1 MATIDNLTL
10 ELNADGTKAVRAL
23 TELATAMGNL
33 KANLPTQGKLEGAS
47 KGFKALADEISKL
60 SLSAKNLDKIKAI
73 GTIANNLNKLNSVKT
88 SVISST
94 AKGIEALST
103 SVSGISYESILKV
116 EKLSKALSYLPAKV
130 SVSGIKKVANATN
143 APATSG
149 TSNAV
154 SQSMNSA
161 SQSANMASL
170 SLDKFWSKFQYI
182 QSSIRSNP
190 INLFANAESADKM
203 ATLGKNLGITA
214 EQATALTK
222 TLGKAGVALKGAG
235 IAFTVVS
242 SAISLVSNQI
252 KKITEPFTSLLKSL
266 YRIALY
272 RAIRSAIKAISQA
285 LREGTQ
291 NLALYSKGLE
301 GLDAHNAN
309 EVLSRYASAFLYVK
323 NAIATAVMPALRALV
338 PLVEQAMFR
347 LVDFIN
353 VIAQVGSA
361 FFGTDFTKAKYFW
374 VDYAD
379 SLDDANG
386 RAKALHHQLAQF
398 DELNNLTAPSGGSGS
413 DKVKDALDMF
423 EEAKIDSKIQ
433 GFVDKIKNA
442 FNTVKEMFAP
452 VKKIVDKA
460 KELFSLSWEKVS
472 PNLKRIWDSIKKIWN
487 QTLKPFITG
496 FIDGFVDGFLMTDAF
511 QNLPDVLGWISD
523 KVADVAE
530 AFAKWKTRIDPEL
543 MEKFGKALGVV
554 SGWIVGLIVDS
565 TTVGDKFKDLK
576 DKVKKLK
583 DYLTDLFRP
592 ELENLK
598 NNLDALKGVVDLVIE
613 KFWNFINPVSS
624 LKGMVEQLKD
634 AYKKFQDKCD
644 DVNQKIAESDGWFKK
659 LLDKVI
665 EVKDWFAQ
673 NNIFSKL
680 QGNTSDSNDKLTT
693 LKDTIQKVKDK
704 AVEVKDWFTNTELF
718 KKAIENANNFKSVLE
733 TIKNILDGLKNFSAN
748 IGFNFNSTGD
758 DGGTGAKDTVGS
770 GSTGGGNKTDTTTK
784 GKTETGK
791 TGGKDLTGGRPSTGT
806 GRTNATATGA
816 NKNATASGG
825 NYGGYGS
832 LEDYIKAQRGRAT
845 GGFVPRGDLFIANE
859 MGAEMIGNIGGN
871 TAVANNNQ
879 ITEAIAT
886 ATYNA
891 MARALSENGQN
902 VNIVVEG
909 DGDKMFKVFQKKQT
923 EYQRKTGLAY

>member
-10 ELNADGTKAVRAL
+10 ELTADGTKAVRAL
-23 TELATAMGNL
+23 NEMATAMGNL
-33 KANLPTQGKLEGAS
+33 KDKLPTQGKLEGAS

-73 GTIANNLNKLNSVKT
+73 GTIANNLNKLNDVKT
-88 SVISST
+88 SVIART
-94 AKGIEALST
+94 ASGIDALSK
-103 SVSGISYESILKV
+103 SVSGLSYESILKV
-116 EKLSKALSYLPAKV
+116 EKLSKALSYLPEKV
-130 SVSGIKKVANATN
+130 SISGIKKVANASN
-143 APATSG
+143 EPATSG

-161 SQSANMASL
+161 SQSAIMASI

-182 QSSIRSNP
+182 QNGVKGNP
-190 INLFANAESADKM
+190 ISLFADAEDSKKM
-203 ATLGKNLGITA
+203 EKLGESLGLSTELATSLTKELGKVGI
-214 EQATALTK
+214 
-222 TLGKAGVALKGAG
+222 ALKGAG
-235 IAFTVVS
+235 VAFTVVS

-252 KKITEPFTSLLKSL
+252 KKITEPFTSLLRSL

-323 NAIATAVMPALRALV
+323 NAIATAVMPVLRALI

-353 VIAQVGSA
+353 VISQVGSA

-379 SLDDANG
+379 SLDNANG

-452 VKKIVDKA
+452 VKKIADKA

-511 QNLPDVLGWISD
+511 QSLPDLLGWISD

-554 SGWIVGLIVDS
+554 SGWIVGLIADS
-565 TTVGDKFKDLK
+565 TTVGDRFKDFK

-583 DYLTDLFRP
+583 DYLADLFRP

-624 LKGMVEQLKD
+624 LKGMIEQLKD

-673 NNIFSKL
+673 NNLFAKL
-680 QGNTSDSNDKLTT
+680 QSNTSDSNDKLTT

-748 IGFNFNSTGD
+748 IGFNWNSTGD

-770 GSTGGGNKTDTTTK
+770 GSTGGGNTGGVKKTETTTK
-784 GKTETGK
+784 DKTETGK
-791 TGGKDLTGGRPSTGT
+791 TGGKDLTGGRQQTGKT
-806 GRTNATATGA
+806 TTTTN
-816 NKNATASGG
+816 G

-832 LEDYIKAQRGRAT
+832 LQEYLQAQKKKAT

-859 MGAEMIGNIGGN
+859 KTPEMIGSIGGN

-902 VNIVVEG
+902 VNVVVEA
-909 DGDKMFKVFQKKQT
+909 DGDRMFKVFQKKQRDW
-923 EYQRKTGLAY
+923 QRTTGLAY